1 MTDEPHASSEFR
13 HSSVV
18 MPMPAAARRSLF
30 IYNLFF
36 PLVFLALLPGFVLRM
51 FRRGGYRE
59 KFRQRLGRY
68 TTAERARFARGEWI
82 WLHSISVGET
92 LLALKIARQIKDL
105 APGKSIALSVTTS
118 TGFAVAGPHAGD
130 WLEVIYNPLDAPW
143 IVRRALDAVRPE
155 RLIFIEAIWPNL
167 LAEAKRRG
175 LPVTFLPR
183 LSPRS
188 EARFRRFRFFTSP
201 IFRLLDAFAAS
212 EPEDVARWQSLGV
225 DPARVRVT
233 GNPKFDSAAPS
244 GERAAEFRALL
255 RQLGVHDDA
264 PVLLAGSTFPGEE
277 RILAEAFR
285 ELRAQFPALFLI
297 LVPRHVERAAE
308 ILRDLAPLG
317 LHIARRTTLNCP
329 HSTTDFS
336 QSLEAQLSTLNFP
349 PSDALLVDTTGELRD
364 WYALATVV
372 FIGKSLT
379 ATGGQNPV
387 EPVLAGCPVIFGPH
401 MENFAAIV
409 TRWLAAAAA
418 VQVRTAAE
426 LRPQLA
432 TLLADAPRRAMLAQ
446 RARTLATVHEGATA
460 RAAELFLATPEA
472 PLTRA

>member
-1 MTDEPHASSEFR
+1 
-13 HSSVV
+13 
-18 MPMPAAARRSLF
+18 MPALPADARRSLF

-36 PLVFLALLPGFVLRM
+36 PLVFLALLPGFLLRM
-51 FRRGGYRE
+51 LRRGGYRE
-59 KFRQRLGRY
+59 KFRQRFGRY
-68 TTAERARFARGEWI
+68 TPAERARFAGGEWI

-92 LLALKIARQIKDL
+92 LLALKIARKIREL

-118 TGFAVAGPHAGD
+118 TGFAIAQPHASD

-167 LAEAKRRG
+167 LATAKRRS

-188 EARFRRFRFFTSP
+188 EARFRRGRFFTGP
-201 IFRLLDAFAAS
+201 IFRLLDALAAA

-225 DPARVRVT
+225 EPARVRIT
-233 GNPKFDSAAPS
+233 GNAKYDSAAPS
-244 GERAAEFRALL
+244 GERAAEFRVLL
-255 RQLGVHDDA
+255 RQLAVPDDA
-264 PVLLAGSTFPGEE
+264 PVLLGGSTFPGEE
-277 RILAEAFR
+277 RILAETFLA
-285 ELRAQFPALFLI
+285 LRKTTPALFLI

-317 LHIARRTTLNCP
+317 LHIAQRTTIHP
-329 HSTTDFS
+329 P
-336 QSLEAQLSTLNFP
+336 LSTPNLP
-349 PSDALLVDTTGELRD
+349 RRDALLVDTTGELRD
-364 WYALATVV
+364 WYALATIV

-401 MENFAAIV
+401 MENFAPIV
-409 TRWLAAAAA
+409 NRWLAADAA
-418 VQVRTAAE
+418 VQVRDAAE
-426 LRPQLA
+426 LRAQLA
-432 TLLADAPRRAMLAQ
+432 ALFTDAPRRAALAE
-446 RARTLATVHEGATA
+446 RARDLAAVHAGATA
-460 RAAELFLATPEA
+460 RTAELL
-472 PLTRA
+472 LSSI